1 MEAAMKKKII
11 TICILLAIAVAISA
25 YAIYWLVPVR
35 IYDDLGLNGKTVAKV
50 TDYMGEKVYPKE
62 KADEITEELSSLC
75 GRRLKQPKNIIGSA
89 PPSKTDDITVIYTD
103 GTETSWRLNNRAD
116 GDVCFVIN
124 SGGSWHHYKM
134 YDYETLYDCLG
145 IKKRW

>member
-1 MEAAMKKKII
+1 MKKKII
-11 TICILLAIAVAISA
+11 TICILLVIAVAISA

-35 IYDDLGLNGKTVAKV
+35 IYADLGLDGKTVAMV
-50 TDYMGEKVYPKE
+50 TGFMDEKHVYPQEKV
-62 KADEITEELSSLC
+62 DEITEELSSLC

-103 GTETSWRLNNRAD
+103 GTKTSWRFNN
-116 GDVCFVIN
+116 GKECDVCFVVS
-124 SGGSWHHYKM
+124 SGGSWHDYKM
-134 YDYETLYDCLG
+134 YDYQALYDCLG

>member
-1 MEAAMKKKII
+1 MKKKII

-25 YAIYWLVPVR
+25 YAVYWLVPVR

-62 KADEITEELSSLC
+62 KADEIVKELSSLR
-75 GRRLKQPKNIIGSA
+75 GRRLKREKGIIGSA
-89 PPSKTDDITVIYTD
+89 PPSDTDDITVVCTD
-103 GTETSWRLNNRAD
+103 GTCILFRFNN
-116 GDVCFVIN
+116 
-124 SGGSWHHYKM
+124 GSDCDICKTYPTNRDYKM
-134 YDYETLYDCLG
+134 YDYQALYDCLG

>member
-1 MEAAMKKKII
+1 MKKKII
-11 TICILLAIAVAISA
+11 AICIFLAIAVAISA

-35 IYDDLGLNGKTVAKV
+35 IYDDLGLNGKTVARV
-50 TDYMGEKVYPKE
+50 TDFAYKKEVYPQE
-62 KADEITEELSSLC
+62 KADEIAKELSSLR
-75 GRRLKQPKNIIGSA
+75 GRRLRKPKNINGSR

>member
-1 MEAAMKKKII
+1 MKKKII
-11 TICILLAIAVAISA
+11 AICILFAIVVAISA

-35 IYDDLGLNGKTVAKV
+35 IYDDLGLDGKTVAMV
-50 TDYMGEKVYPKE
+50 TGFMDEKHVYPQE
-62 KADEITEELSSLC
+62 KADEIAKELSSLR
-75 GRRLKQPKNIIGSA
+75 GRRLKPLKNINGSR

-103 GTETSWRLNNRAD
+103 GTHTSWRFNNRAN

-124 SGGSWHHYKM
+124 YPNGSWHDYKM
-134 YDYETLYDCLG
+134 YDYQALYDCLG